1 MQRRQL
7 SREIELEAVKLFRDR
22 GATRAQAAPD
32 LRSAFPRK
40 SRSLF
45 DLGST
50 TPREELDVR
59 VGNTHD
65 ATRFLAARMP
75 LQGPHG
81 AVAVS
86 RSESRTW
93 LGRAPS
99 PRTRSNED
107 ARREP
112 VRQRHRWTMQS
123 TTCAT
128 RQRRRHGKNHQR
140 ARDRHTRVTGASR
153 KNAYAKTPM
162 EYVRPPFVFPLAP

>member
-1 MQRRQL
+1 MQRRQFG
-7 SREIELEAVKLFRDR
+7 REIELEAVKLVRDR
-22 GATRAQAAPD
+22 GATRAQASPD

-75 LQGPHG
+75 LQGPQG

-93 LGRAPS
+93 LVRAPS
-99 PRTRSNED
+99 PRTRSNETLGVNRCASAIAGPCK
-107 ARREP
+107 ARRAQHDNDGDTAKITQE
-112 VRQRHRWTMQS
+112 RAI
-123 TTCAT
+123 AT
-128 RQRRRHGKNHQR
+128 H
-140 ARDRHTRVTGASR
+140 A
-153 KNAYAKTPM
+153 
-162 EYVRPPFVFPLAP
+162 